1 MRGKSKV
8 SKISHDSFH
17 GDFAQHVHLVLHHR
31 HWGIGV
37 KQVGDGHETQG
48 AQTEFERIAV
58 FERIVSRVHLPL
70 VSLRMTREESRNGAP
85 ERVPAFVLARRVPAF
100 PTTTD
105 DDDAFYLFPTTTER
119 VCCLLV
125 LNSVTTTPQWIRQ
138 LKLRDEQ

>member
-1 MRGKSKV
+1 M
-8 SKISHDSFH
+8 
-17 GDFAQHVHLVLHHR
+17 
-31 HWGIGV
+31 
-37 KQVGDGHETQG
+37 
-48 AQTEFERIAV
+48 FERIAV

-70 VSLRMTREESRNGAP
+70 VLLRMTREESRNGAL
-85 ERVPAFVLARRVPAF
+85 ESVPAFVLARRVPAF
-100 PTTTD
+100 PNTTD